1 MFLSNKNWTMR
12 LAFLFLGFSLLC
24 CSCITTR
31 VDTNFRTEID
41 KEGNFHRV
49 MEFAVYRFDTE
60 AEKGS
65 TTRLAISSEE
75 ALDYLSENYLLPDSR
90 EWNITFELIDSVY
103 YFRADREFS
112 YPEGGFSDYLRYAPD
127 NGGES
132 KNRVEFSRRTGF
144 FSTTYTYQEVF
155 TDIIDAEK
163 ALAEV
168 TTGIDSLKQAIISGM
183 SKELGGNEKT
193 AQEFATAVEEHY
205 CKPLL
210 QLFETLY
217 YNPTEFDSAE
227 AIYKRETENLQDK
240 LVELYRQGG
249 ASPVAVLAFRKKL
262 DSLLSEEQKQFEDYL
277 ERRGVVLF
285 GAYGYDFENPFNFRC
300 EVLMPAGVVA
310 TNASTKEANRLVWE
324 FDNLDLW
331 GKEFSLYAE
340 SRELHW
346 LRIIIVTL
354 GAVVIIGLVVFIILR
369 RPKRGKLPTPSE
381 TSV

>member
-1 MFLSNKNWTMR
+1 MFFPHKNRAVRLS
-12 LAFLFLGFSLLC
+12 FLLLIFSLFSL
-24 CSCITTR
+24 SCITTR

-41 KEGNFHRV
+41 KEGNLRRV
-49 MEFAVYRFDTE
+49 IEFAVYRFDTE
-60 AEKGS
+60 AEKDS
-65 TTRLAISSEE
+65 VTRLSISSEE

-103 YFRADREFS
+103 YFRADREFP

-127 NGGES
+127 DGGES
-132 KNRVEFSRRTGF
+132 KNRMEFSRRSGF

-168 TTGIDSLKQAIISGM
+168 TTGIHSLKQAIISGM
-183 SKELGGNEKT
+183 SKELGENEKT
-193 AQEFATAVEEHY
+193 AQEFATALEEHY
-205 CKPLL
+205 SKPLF

-227 AIYKRETENLQDK
+227 AVYREESENLQDK
-240 LVELYRQGG
+240 LAELYRQGG

-262 DSLLSEEQKQFEDYL
+262 GSLLSEEQKQFEGYL

-285 GAYGYDFENPFNFRC
+285 GAYGYDFENLFNFRC

-310 TNASTKEANRLVWE
+310 TNASAREGNLLTWE
-324 FDNLDLW
+324 FDNFNFW
-331 GKEFSLYAE
+331 GKEYRLYAE

-346 LRIIIVTL
+346 FRIIIVTL
-354 GAVVIIGLVVFIILR
+354 GAVVIIGVVVFIILR
-369 RPKRGKLPTPSE
+369 RPKRVKPPAPPE
-381 TSV
+381 T